1 MADATAGGQRDAGA
15 ADGLSGSAPEAASP
29 PEPSQPATESS
40 RPALA
45 RRLTAPARWA
55 GRLIVAHRWFAIV
68 LALAVAL
75 RLVVMLAYPPI
86 LWFNDSYNYV
96 ADAVTKTPDIV
107 RSNGYPLLLWVLL
120 PFRSLTLIAALQAL
134 MGLAMGVGIYA
145 VLRRRGLPWWGATLP
160 ALPVLFDVFELQL
173 EHLVMSDVLFIF
185 LITVALVALCWSD
198 QPSLVTCLLVG
209 LLIGYAALVRAVG
222 EPLLIVVAVLL
233 LVRRVNWKRAGAML
247 IVGLLPIFGY
257 MAWYHSFY
265 GQYGLDTSSGT
276 FLYSRVSTFAECARM
291 PRLPSDL
298 KVLCDPKPP
307 AQRSSSQQYLWD
319 TTTPLYKLTRGNNF
333 TEQANSLAGKFAKAA
348 IFSQPGDYVAAVWDD
363 TMHTFTWDRSVSDIT
378 GSGPSY
384 RFRDTVDAMPWWANY
399 YPEDKAALLKYGGPT
414 EGQPKVVKPW
424 SSIIQG
430 YQNVFYLRG
439 SMLAAILAIGLGGV
453 VLRWRRWGGLALL
466 PWAIAMVLVVLPD
479 MTSGFSYRYVLAAV
493 PVACLAA
500 GLACTREPR
509 RSRKA
514 AAVAVAADAS
524 QPAPSADDEER
535 ASARS

>member
-1 MADATAGGQRDAGA
+1 VESR
-15 ADGLSGSAPEAASP
+15 
-29 PEPSQPATESS
+29 PEPSL
-40 RPALA
+40 PALG

-55 GRLIVAHRWFAIV
+55 GRLIAAHRWFAIV

-75 RLVVMLAYPPI
+75 RLVVMLGYPPI

-96 ADAVTKTPDIV
+96 TDAVTKTPDVV

-134 MGLAMGVGIYA
+134 MGLAMGVGVYA

-185 LITVALVALCWSD
+185 LITMALVALCWSD
-198 QPSLVTCLLVG
+198 RPSLITCLIVG
-209 LLIGYAALVRAVG
+209 LLIGYATIVRAVG
-222 EPLLIVVAVLL
+222 EPLLVVVAVLL
-233 LVRRVNWKRAGAML
+233 VVRRVNWKRAGAML
-247 IVGLLPIFGY
+247 VVGLLPIAGY

-265 GQYGLDTSSGT
+265 GRYALDTSSGT
-276 FLYSRVSTFAECARM
+276 FLYSRVSTFAECAKM
-291 PRLPSDL
+291 PDL
-298 KVLCDPKPP
+298 ASGLRVLCDPKPP
-307 AQRSSSQQYLWD
+307 SQRSSSQQYLWD
-319 TTTPLYKLTRGNNF
+319 TTTPLYRLTKGNNF
-333 TEQANSLAGKFAKAA
+333 TEQANSLAGKFARAA
-348 IFSQPGDYVAAVWDD
+348 IVAQPGDYIAAAWDD
-363 TMHTFTWDRSVSDIT
+363 TMHTFTWDRSESDIT

-384 RFRDTVDAMPWWANY
+384 RFRDTVDAVPWWANY
-399 YPEDKAALLKYGGPT
+399 YPEDKAALLRYGGPA
-414 EGQPKVVKPW
+414 EGQPTVVKPW
-424 SSIIQG
+424 SSIIEG

-439 SMLAAILAIGLGGV
+439 TMLGAILAIGLAGV
-453 VLRWRRWGGLALL
+453 VLRWRRWGGRTLL
-466 PWAIAMVLVVLPD
+466 PWAVGMVLVVLPP

-514 AAVAVAADAS
+514 APLTLGAGQQAS
-524 QPAPSADDEER
+524 AEDEQR